1 MEVDG
6 KPNVNKDEKIRNR
19 GIEKEMRTKYRRE
32 EIKKY
37 GGLKVTPR
45 REMENRETGAPNRAE
60 KKEESDKKQ
69 NIKKCH
75 STKRK
80 TPRETCLKGILVVNW
95 NVHWGGWWKG
105 DGRAQGVKFA
115 AAAAS
120 LQHRQI
126 PNNEEPQ
133 RESHRQIIHKALEN

>member
-1 MEVDG
+1 
-6 KPNVNKDEKIRNR
+6 
-19 GIEKEMRTKYRRE
+19 
-32 EIKKY
+32 
-37 GGLKVTPR
+37 
-45 REMENRETGAPNRAE
+45 MENRETGAPNRAE

-69 NIKKCH
+69 KIKKCH

-80 TPRETCLKGILVVNW
+80 TPMETCLKGILVVNW

-133 RESHRQIIHKALEN
+133 RESHRQIIHKSSVKLRVVIRREKYYLLRAIQRIKRWTKRQDAE